1 MCYSSF
7 LMDSCGIEKTF
18 LPALGNYSLLYSFF
32 SFLFCSLCG
41 EFEMVLFKPNVLNH
55 PHNAVDDYWCL
66 RKSFEQITEKR
77 KYCLMLHSVHRALFV
92 F

>member
-32 SFLFCSLCG
+32 LFFSVLSVGSLRWSYLSQT
-41 EFEMVLFKPNVLNH
+41 F
-55 PHNAVDDYWCL
+55 
-66 RKSFEQITEKR
+66 
-77 KYCLMLHSVHRALFV
+77 
-92 F
+92 